1 MAKKPNLNVPVKLPD
16 ELAAEAIDPNLTV
29 QEIPAWAVVVNDE
42 PQVEAEEVIS
52 RFKEVA
58 DQLRSTVGVS
68 MDAVH
73 RPVAYALIQEMQ
85 ELYEAQ

>member
-29 QEIPAWAVVVNDE
+29 QEIPAVVVNDE